1 MGDELNK
8 AGEACA
14 ARALSN
20 CPISWVKHEAANA
33 GNPYFNQLIL
43 VGGMESYGRYWRLVE
58 LLSNTTTH
66 AIPREGEQGYR
77 GFQLGLHFNCPEEY
91 EAFIATLIDLE
102 LVTVGSSGRRGMP
115 LVDESALAIG
125 KARLNGSKGGRT
137 AARNRQR

>member
-8 AGEACA
+8 AGEACT

-33 GNPYFNQLIL
+33 GNPYLNQLIS

-58 LLSNTTTH
+58 LLSNTNAH

-77 GFQLGLHFNCPEEY
+77 GFQLGLYFNSPEEY

-102 LVTVGSSGRRGMP
+102 LVTVGSGGRRGMP

>member
-33 GNPYFNQLIL
+33 GNPYLNQLIS
-43 VGGMESYGRYWRLVE
+43 VGGMESYGRYWRLIE
-58 LLSNTTTH
+58 LLSNTNAH

-77 GFQLGLHFNCPEEY
+77 GFQLGLCFNSPEEY

-102 LVTVGSSGRRGMP
+102 LVTVGS
-115 LVDESALAIG
+115 
-125 KARLNGSKGGRT
+125 GGYAT
-137 AARNRQR
+137 C

>member
-33 GNPYFNQLIL
+33 GNPYLNQLIS
-43 VGGMESYGRYWRLVE
+43 VGGMESYGRYWRL
-58 LLSNTTTH
+58 
-66 AIPREGEQGYR
+66 PREGEQGYR